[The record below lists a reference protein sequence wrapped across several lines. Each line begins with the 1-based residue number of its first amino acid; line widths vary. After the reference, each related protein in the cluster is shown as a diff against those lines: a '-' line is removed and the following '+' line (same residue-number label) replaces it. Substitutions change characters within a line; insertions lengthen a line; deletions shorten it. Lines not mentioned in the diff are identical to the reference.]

1 MNEAEFRQIADFL
14 HILADESKKIT
25 LDGFNSD
32 KKLKIKDDGSPVTE
46 FDVNAE
52 KIMCELISAKFP
64 DHSILAEEN
73 GTKKL
78 DSDYT
83 WILDPI
89 DGTRSFIIGRPL
101 WGTLICLT
109 FKGMPIIGLADF
121 PALNERWLGYEKN
134 CFLNNCEFKS
144 NHVYNNDISQATL
157 GSTGPSLFSQDGKK
171 KYDALINATRY
182 HVWSGDCHNYCLIIK
197 GGLDLVVEQG
207 LAAYDIFPLIPIL
220 KSQDITITDW
230 IGNQLHLDTNFSS
243 KYSTLVAKDTDIY
256 KSAIN
261 ILK

>member
-1 MNEAEFRQIADFL
+1 MNEAEFKQIADFL

-89 DGTRSFIIGRPL
+89 DGTRSFVIGRPL
-101 WGTLICLT
+101 WGTLICLA

-121 PALNERWLGYEKN
+121 PALNERWLGYEKH

-157 GSTGPSLFSQDGKK
+157 GSSGPSLFSQDGKK

-230 IGNQLHLDTNFSS
+230 IGKQLHLDKNFSS
-243 KYSTLVAKDTDIY
+243 KYSTVVAKDTDIY

>member
-1 MNEAEFRQIADFL
+1 MNEAEFKQFADFL
-14 HILADESKKIT
+14 NTLADESKKIT

-32 KKLKIKDDGSPVTE
+32 KQLKIKDDGSPVTE
-46 FDVNAE
+46 YDINAE
-52 KIMCELISAKFP
+52 KIICELISEKFP

-134 CFLNNCEFKS
+134 CFLNNCQFKS
-144 NHVYNNDISQATL
+144 NHVFTNDISQATL

-243 KYSTLVAKDTDIY
+243 KYSTLVAKDTDVY

>member
-1 MNEAEFRQIADFL
+1 MNEAEFKKIADFL
-14 HILADESKKIT
+14 NILADESKKIT

-32 KKLKIKDDGSPVTE
+32 KQLKIKDDGSPVTE

-52 KIMCELISAKFP
+52 KVMCELISGKFP
-64 DHSILAEEN
+64 DHNILAEES
-73 GTKKL
+73 GTKIL

-101 WGTLICLT
+101 WGTLICLA

-121 PALNERWLGYEKN
+121 PALNERWLGYKKN
-134 CFLNNCEFKS
+134 CFLNNCQFKS
-144 NHVYNNDISQATL
+144 NHVFTNDISQATL

-230 IGNQLHLDTNFSS
+230 IGNQLHLENFSN
-243 KYSTLVAKDTDIY
+243 KFSTLVAKDTDIY

>member
-1 MNEAEFRQIADFL
+1 MNEAEFKQIADFL
-14 HILADESKKIT
+14 NTLADESKKIT

-32 KKLKIKDDGSPVTE
+32 KQLKIKDDGSPVTE

-52 KIMCELISAKFP
+52 KIMCELISDKFP

-101 WGTLICLT
+101 WGTLICLA

-134 CFLNNCEFKS
+134 CFLNNCQFKS
-144 NHVYNNDISQATL
+144 NHVFTNDISQATL

>member
-1 MNEAEFRQIADFL
+1 MNEAEFKQISDFL
-14 HILADESKKIT
+14 NLLADESKKIT
-25 LDGFNSD
+25 LDGFLSH
-32 KKLKIKDDGSPVTE
+32 KSLQIKDDESPVTE
-46 FDVNAE
+46 FDINAE
-52 KIMCELISAKFP
+52 KIICKLISEKFP
-64 DHSILAEEN
+64 DHSILAEE
-73 GTKKL
+73 GGSKRL

-134 CFLNNCEFKS
+134 CFLNNCQFKS
-144 NHVYNNDISQATL
+144 NHVFTNDISQATL

>member
-1 MNEAEFRQIADFL
+1 MNEAEFKQIADFL
-14 HILADESKKIT
+14 HTLADESKKIT
-25 LDGFNSD
+25 LDGFNSY
-32 KKLKIKDDGSPVTE
+32 KQLKIKDDGSPVTE

-52 KIMCELISAKFP
+52 KIMCELISEKFP

-134 CFLNNCEFKS
+134 CFLNNCQFKS
-144 NHVYNNDISQATL
+144 NHMFTNDISQATL

-230 IGNQLHLDTNFSS
+230 NGNQLHLDKNFSS
-243 KYSTLVAKDTDIY
+243 KYSTVVAKDTDIY

>member
-1 MNEAEFRQIADFL
+1 MNEAEFKKIADFL

-25 LDGFNSD
+25 LDGFKSD
-32 KKLKIKDDGSPVTE
+32 KQLKIKDDGSPVTE

-52 KIMCELISAKFP
+52 KIMCELISGKFP
-64 DHSILAEEN
+64 DHNILAEEN
-73 GTKKL
+73 GTKIL
-78 DSDYT
+78 NSDYT

-101 WGTLICLT
+101 WGTLICLA

-134 CFLNNCEFKS
+134 CFLNNCQFKS
-144 NHVYNNDISQATL
+144 DHMFTNDISQATL

-230 IGNQLHLDTNFSS
+230 NGNQLHLDKNFPS
-243 KYSTLVAKDTDIY
+243 KYSTVVAKDTDIY

>member
-1 MNEAEFRQIADFL
+1 MNEAEFKQIADFL
-14 HILADESKKIT
+14 NTLADESKKIT

-32 KKLKIKDDGSPVTE
+32 KQLKIKDDGSPVTE

-52 KIMCELISAKFP
+52 KIMCELISEKFP

-134 CFLNNCEFKS
+134 CFLNNCQFKS
-144 NHVYNNDISQATL
+144 NHVFTNDISQATL
-157 GSTGPSLFSQDGKK
+157 GSTGPSLFSQEGKK

-230 IGNQLHLDTNFSS
+230 IGNQLHLENFSS
-243 KYSTLVAKDTDIY
+243 KYSTVVAKDTEIY